1 NLVLD
6 SVHYY
11 TKQYARAY
19 LRILNMKDSAGGC
32 LIAVDSFN
40 NTSTGCFT
48 YAGAGK
54 DILPPLFAQDPIAL
68 PRGTMSG
75 IVTETRAWDRGI
87 QSVQFLPSSTN
98 STSTAAVFI
107 DRWHAGLSVTVTNA
121 LLDATM
127 IVAATDSAG
136 HIAYD
141 TAKFLANAPPKA
153 LNPFGDSTL

>member
-1 NLVLD
+1 
-6 SVHYY
+6 
-11 TKQYARAY
+11 AY

-75 IVTETRAWDRGI
+75 IVTEKRAGDQGI
-87 QSVQFLPSSTN
+87 KTVKFTAMLN
-98 STSTAAVFI
+98 SNSPQ
-107 DRWHAGLSVTVTNA
+107 VTVVDPNDFIVKA
-121 LLDATM
+121 LIGDTM
-127 IVAATDSAG
+127 FSARTAVEAWDSAG
-136 HIAYD
+136 NHMVDTLRYD
-141 TAKFLANAPPKA
+141 PKA
-153 LNPFGDSTL
+153 DSYLP